1 MKVSKSSSDDMPARR
16 RRSERPQAEP
26 SPVSRSA
33 EVVLDVEVDGD
44 RVHLVLANCGDAV
57 ATDVQVE
64 FSCAL
69 MGVGS
74 AIDLATLPVFTRMGV
89 LRPGRTVRIFWDAAC
104 ALVGHGDKTPSFA
117 ATVSWTE
124 RHRGRQRAEYHH
136 DLSIYEQWPQS
147 VESPRQ

>member
-1 MKVSKSSSDDMPARR
+1 MKASKSTSHDMPARR

-26 SPVSRSA
+26 GPVTRSA
-33 EVVLDVEVDGD
+33 EVVLDVDVEDD
-44 RVHLVLANCGDAV
+44 RLHLVLANCGDAV
-57 ATDVQVE
+57 ATDIQVE

-69 MGVGS
+69 MGLGGS
-74 AIDLATLPVFTRMGV
+74 IDLSTLPVFTRMSV
-89 LRPGRTVRIFWDAAC
+89 LRPGCTLRIFWDAAG
-104 ALVGHGDKTPSFA
+104 ALVGHGDKTPSFV

-136 DLSIYEQWPQS
+136 DLSIYEQWPQC